1 MREGESIYIDRV
13 ANDGFVQFSSYVGMR
28 WPAHSSAVGK
38 ALLAFLPV
46 AELRRTLKQM
56 TLHKVTPRTITS
68 RRALETQLA
77 SFRRLGYTW
86 EMEEGEMGVA
96 CVAAPLYGQRGEVVA
111 AVSAT
116 GTIQQIP
123 KNRVATTGAMVK
135 KYAHLMSARLGGSSG
150 SAHA

>member
-1 MREGESIYIDRV
+1 
-13 ANDGFVQFSSYVGMR
+13 MR

-38 ALLAFLPV
+38 ALLAFLPEG
-46 AELRRTLKQM
+46 ELHRALKHI
-56 TLHKVTPRTITS
+56 TLHKVTARTITS

-96 CVAAPLYGQRGEVVA
+96 CVAAPLYGRQGQVVA

-123 KNRVATTGAMVK
+123 KSRVATTGGMVK
-135 KYAHLMSARLGGSSG
+135 KYAHAMSARIGGES
-150 SAHA
+150 

>member
-1 MREGESIYIDRV
+1 
-13 ANDGFVQFSSYVGMR
+13 
-28 WPAHSSAVGK
+28 
-38 ALLAFLPV
+38 
-46 AELRRTLKQM
+46 M

-96 CVAAPLYGQRGEVVA
+96 CVAAPLFGQQGEVVA

-123 KNRVATTGAMVK
+123 KNRVATTGALVK
-135 KYAHLMSARLGGSSG
+135 KYAHLMSARLGGSPD

>member
-1 MREGESIYIDRV
+1 V

-38 ALLAFLPV
+38 ALLAFLPDG
-46 AELRRTLKQM
+46 ELHRTLKHM
-56 TLHKVTPRTITS
+56 TLPKVTPRTITS

-96 CVAAPLYGQRGEVVA
+96 CVAAPLYGQQGEVVA

-123 KNRVATTGAMVK
+123 KNRVATTGALVK
-135 KYAHLMSARLGGSSG
+135 KYAHLMSARLGGSPD